1 MNIKVKAGLL
11 TLFVFLAIA
20 GLIGFFIV
28 IIALLGVNW
37 LLVFLS
43 IFTVVCIYNAAL
55 EWLKGT
61 KK

>member
-11 TLFVFLAIA
+11 TLLVFLAIA

-28 IIALLGVNW
+28 IDDLLGADW

-43 IFTVVCIYNAAL
+43 IFTVVCIYNTAL
-55 EWLKGT
+55 GWLKDT

>member
-11 TLFVFLAIA
+11 TLLVFLAIA
-20 GLIGFFIV
+20 GLIGLFTV
-28 IIALLGVNW
+28 IDALLGVDW

-43 IFTVVCIYNAAL
+43 IFAVVCIYNVAL
-55 EWLKGT
+55 GWLKDN